1 MAVFN
6 LPVFILSDRT
16 APVISIPL
24 GNSTSIDEDVSPGS
38 LIATVQD
45 DGTAVSYALDPNTTT
60 NPGSDIAL
68 NTSTGD
74 ITVANAL
81 DYETTTTYT
90 LGITATDA
98 LGNTSNP
105 LIFTVNINDID
116 EIAPVVTKTN
126 SYFASI
132 DEDNNNQLI
141 ATFEISDNGVPI
153 TSGATMSA
161 TPNDTNFTLTYDS
174 GNAEWQLKSAA
185 SGRLGGGV
193 GSDQTFVFTISY
205 TDSVNLTGSATH
217 TLTVLDIDAPTITK
231 TSLQTSVPEKPSSN
245 TDIVEFVA
253 TSANGSNVSSNLSIS
268 YSPNGT
274 GFSSYMD
281 ATNTKKIVRVNA
293 GAYVGGGAAETNT
306 NFVITATG
314 TVSGSSSTLTH
325 SVEVIDKS
333 TITGGTY
340 IGGPSS
346 TELSN
351 FQNSSMSPLF
361 NAAASDGTKLYL
373 FDINNGDRTYIL
385 EVDLATGR
393 FGNSGTPYIRDMPP
407 TNLFSPG
414 DLGTNLN
421 HRDIAQVW
429 VDSSR
434 FWVLSKSAT
443 HNGYNAPLI
452 WRGSKTSTSAAH
464 WDVQRQPA
472 NWTNNVSGSPDGSFL
487 GPDGNVY
494 LFDGIGSNSSVYR
507 KLTNYDNSSASQ
519 ASSSLSLNGVDDV
532 NDGSGGVAVCSHSG
546 NDTLIFL
553 QNSAVRIVDF
563 VGSSSKVGDLV
574 QTDDPENL
582 EDQISPNPGNLGAS
596 SFGGVA
602 GSGSYFYI
610 FKLDG
615 SDYKL
620 YRFNVSN
627 AHNSE

>member
-6 LPVFILSDRT
+6 LPVLILSDRT

-24 GNSTSIDEDVSPGS
+24 GNSTSIDEDVNPGS

-105 LIFTVNINDID
+105 LIFTININDID

-161 TPNDTNFTLTYDS
+161 TPNNTNFTLTYDS

-193 GSDQTFVFTISY
+193 VSDQTFVFTVSH
-205 TDSVNLTGSATH
+205 TDAAGNEGTGTH
-217 TLTVLDIDAPTITK
+217 TLTVLDVDAPTISK
-231 TSLQTSVPEKPSSN
+231 TTIQTSVSEKPSSN

-253 TSANGSNVSSNLSIS
+253 IAADGSNVSSSLSIS

-293 GAYVGGGAAETNT
+293 GSTVGGGVDTNT

-314 TVSGSSSTLTH
+314 TAAGSSSTLTH

-333 TITGGTY
+333 TITGGTFV
-340 IGGPSS
+340 GGPTASEF
-346 TELSN
+346 TN
-351 FQNSSMSPLF
+351 HNNSSMSIIF
-361 NAAASDGTKLYL
+361 DMSASDGSSMFL
-373 FDINNGDRTYIL
+373 FDLNNSGDRTYIL
-385 EVDLATGR
+385 EVDLANGR
-393 FGNSGTPYIRDMPP
+393 FGNNGNPMYRDMP
-407 TNLFSPG
+407 SISSG
-414 DLGTNLN
+414 QLGSASN
-421 HRDIAQVW
+421 HRKIAQVW
-429 VDSSR
+429 VDGSYIYALSR
-434 FWVLSKSAT
+434 SDT
-443 HNGYNAPLI
+443 HNGYDAPLL
-452 WRGSKTSTSAAH
+452 WRGSKTSAGTTWNMRSQ
-464 WDVQRQPA
+464 VS
-472 NWTNNVSGSPDGSFL
+472 NWTNDISIYPKGSFL
-487 GPDGNVY
+487 GPDGAVY
-494 LFDGIGSNSSVYR
+494 LWDRYVSGVARYE
-507 KLTNYDNSSASQ
+507 KLTGYTSGGGTIAASDIPI
-519 ASSSLSLNGVDDV
+519 NGLDDV

-553 QNSAVRIVDF
+553 QNTAVKIVDF

-574 QTDDPENL
+574 QTDDPDNL
-582 EDQISPNPGNLGAS
+582 EDQLSSNPGNLSAS
-596 SFGGVA
+596 SIGGVA

-610 FKLDG
+610 LNYSG
-615 SDYKL
+615 YNPNTWGL